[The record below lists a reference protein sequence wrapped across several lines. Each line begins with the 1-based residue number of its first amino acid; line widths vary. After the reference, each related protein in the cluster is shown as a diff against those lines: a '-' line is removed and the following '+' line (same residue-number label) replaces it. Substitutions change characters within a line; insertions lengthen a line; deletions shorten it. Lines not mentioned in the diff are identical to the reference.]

1 MGTGIAIAVAGV
13 ALTLLALALL
23 TNYRRFGDKA
33 AVFGGSLTFMVGGGD
48 ALRRPRRA
56 SVVWGL
62 ILLIIGLGW
71 TIGGVILAAK

>member
-1 MGTGIAIAVAGV
+1 VGTGLAIAAAGLV
-13 ALTLLALALL
+13 MTMIALALL
-23 TNYRRFGDKA
+23 TNYRGFGNKVA
-33 AVFGGSLTFMVGGGD
+33 MFGGSLTFIFGGGN

-71 TIGGVILAAK
+71 SIGGVILATK